1 MEPGITVVI
10 NTLNEEKNL
19 PFALR
24 SVQPW
29 ADEIIVV
36 DMHSQDRT
44 VEIARSFGAK
54 IHLHPGPGFDYAPR
68 AFALKQAGSEWIMVL
83 DADELVPV
91 DLSRDLRRLADS
103 GEADVVLIPR
113 VNYLLGAALRE
124 TGWGPAQ
131 DPQPRFFRNGFVIG
145 SSQAHRD
152 FEPVPN
158 ARIKKLSYSG
168 QNAIIHFNYV
178 DSSQFIDKLN
188 RYTSI
193 EARQAF
199 DRGQRVPPWRA
210 ARQGIREFLSR
221 YLRAHGFRD
230 GWRGFYLSA
239 FMSFYRIAFAVK
251 LQELHAVGPRED
263 VEALYRQ
270 EAERILAV
278 YSDLAPPHSR

>member
-1 MEPGITVVI
+1 MARTISVII

-24 SVQPW
+24 SVRPW

-44 VEIARSFGAK
+44 VEVARSFGAK

-68 AFALKQAGSEWIMVL
+68 AFALQQAGSEWVMVL
-83 DADELVPV
+83 DADELVPAE
-91 DLSRDLRRLADS
+91 LSRDLRRLADS
-103 GEADVVLIPR
+103 GEVDVTLVPR
-113 VNYLLGAALRE
+113 VNYLLGAPLRF
-124 TGWGPAQ
+124 TGWGAAQ
-131 DPQPRFFRNGFVIG
+131 DPQMRFFRNGYVIG
-145 SSQAHRD
+145 SSQAHQD
-152 FEPVPN
+152 FKPLEN
-158 ARIKKLSYSG
+158 ARIKVLPYSG

-188 RYTSI
+188 RYTTI

-199 DRGQRVPPWRA
+199 DRGQRIPPWRA
-210 ARQGIREFLSR
+210 ARLGVKEFLYR
-221 YLRAHGFRD
+221 YLSAKGFRD
-230 GWRGFYLSA
+230 GWRGFYLST
-239 FMSFYRIAFAVK
+239 FMAFYRIAVAVK

-270 EAERILAV
+270 EAERILAA
-278 YSDLAPPHSR
+278 YSDLPLPHPR